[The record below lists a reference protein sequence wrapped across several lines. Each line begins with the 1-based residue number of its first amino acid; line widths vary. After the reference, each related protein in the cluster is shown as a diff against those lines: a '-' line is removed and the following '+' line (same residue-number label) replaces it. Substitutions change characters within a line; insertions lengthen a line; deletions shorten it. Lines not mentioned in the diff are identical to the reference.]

1 MSDSN
6 PFRSTPIPAG
16 PSVGQPDVVDPL
28 RESTALLAQTKPWV
42 RFLSVLGFITA
53 GIATSVSLLTAF
65 IEGDGPP
72 DLPGGAGLVVA
83 VQVVV
88 MFAISVSFYFIPS
101 VLLWKYA
108 SRIDEHLRETDP
120 PTFLAALSAQTSFWR
135 YLGVLT
141 LILIALYG
149 VAMLAF
155 VLLPP
160 ILGAM
165 G

>member
-6 PFRSTPIPAG
+6 PFRSTPTPAG
-16 PSVGQPDVVDPL
+16 PSVGQPDVVDSL
-28 RESTALLAQTKPWV
+28 RESTAVLAQTKPWV
-42 RFLSVLGFITA
+42 RFLSVLGFIAA
-53 GIATSVSLLTAF
+53 GIATSMSLLTALM
-65 IEGDGPP
+65 EGDAPP
-72 DLPGGAGLVVA
+72 NIPAGAGLVVA
-83 VQVVV
+83 IQMVV
-88 MFAISVSFYFIPS
+88 MFSICVLFYFIPS
-101 VLLWKYA
+101 VLLWKYG

-120 PTFLAALSAQTSFWR
+120 TTFLAALSAQTSFWR
-135 YLGVLT
+135 YLGILT

-155 VLLPP
+155 VLLPS